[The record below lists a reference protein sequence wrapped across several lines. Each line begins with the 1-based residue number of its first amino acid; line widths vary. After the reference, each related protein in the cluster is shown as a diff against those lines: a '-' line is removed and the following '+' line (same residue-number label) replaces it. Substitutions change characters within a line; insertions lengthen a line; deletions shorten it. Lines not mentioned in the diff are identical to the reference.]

1 MFKEA
6 FAAVLAHHDLPE
18 ETMGQV
24 LEAFLAGQI
33 DPVAFGG
40 FLIAIRMKGVARS
53 ELTGAARFLLRRAVP
68 IDTGLLQTVDMVGTG
83 GDGGASFNI
92 STTAAFVAAGA
103 GVPMAK
109 HGNRAVSGKSG
120 AADVLA
126 ACGFNLDCPPDVMEQ
141 AISKLG
147 IGFLFAQKLHPA
159 FAKVGPIRR
168 ALGTR
173 TLFNLLGPLVNPA
186 RASAAVIGVYD
197 AADTELM
204 AGALQDLGMRRAMV
218 VHGQDGLD
226 EITVTSMTRVT
237 ELDAEGNLRTY
248 ELYPELLLGQRYPTR
263 DLRGGT
269 PQENAALLRA
279 ILEGRERGGA
289 RAAVALNAG
298 AAIALSGRAQDLA
311 EGYQLACQAID
322 SGAALGKL
330 EALIA
335 LSRQGA
341 PAAQEP

>member
-6 FAAVLAHHDLPE
+6 FNAVLERQDLPE
-18 ETMGQV
+18 EAMSTL
-24 LEAFLAGQI
+24 LEELLEGKV

-40 FLIAIRMKGVARS
+40 FLIAVRMKGVARS
-53 ELTGAARFLLRRAVP
+53 ELTGAARFLLRHAVP
-68 IDTGLLQTVDMVGTG
+68 IDTGLRPVVDMVGTG

-92 STTAAFVAAGA
+92 STSAALVAAGA

-120 AADVLA
+120 SADVLA
-126 ACGFNLDCPPDVMEQ
+126 ACGFNLDCAPSVMER
-141 AISKLG
+141 AIGEIG

-159 FAKVGPIRR
+159 FAKVGPVRR

-186 RASAAVIGVYD
+186 HATSAVIGVYN

-204 AGALQDLGMRRAMV
+204 AGALQDLGMRRALV

-226 EITVTSMTRVT
+226 ELTVTAATRIT
-237 ELDAEGNLRTY
+237 ELDREGNLRTY
-248 ELYPELLLGQRYPTR
+248 ELYPELLLGQRYPAS

-269 PQENAALLRA
+269 PAENAAILRA

-289 RAAVALNAG
+289 RAVVALNAG
-298 AAIALSGRAQDLA
+298 AAIYISGRAESLA
-311 EGYQLACQAID
+311 EGYRLAGEAID

-330 EALIA
+330 NALVEM
-335 LSRQGA
+335 SRGA
-341 PAAQEP
+341 

>member
-6 FAAVLAHHDLPE
+6 FNAVLERQDLPE
-18 ETMGQV
+18 EAMSTL
-24 LEAFLAGQI
+24 LEELLEGKV

-40 FLIAIRMKGVARS
+40 FLIAVRMKGVARS
-53 ELTGAARFLLRRAVP
+53 ELTGAARFLLRHAVP
-68 IDTGLLQTVDMVGTG
+68 IDTGLRPVVDMVGTG

-92 STTAAFVAAGA
+92 STSAALVAAGA

-120 AADVLA
+120 SADVLA
-126 ACGFNLDCPPDVMEQ
+126 ACGFNLDCAPSVMER
-141 AISKLG
+141 AIGEIG

-159 FAKVGPIRR
+159 FAKVGPVRR

-186 RASAAVIGVYD
+186 HATSAVIGVYN

-204 AGALQDLGMRRAMV
+204 AGALQDLGMRRALV

-226 EITVTSMTRVT
+226 ELTVTAATRIT
-237 ELDAEGNLRTY
+237 ELDREGNLRTY
-248 ELYPELLLGQRYPTR
+248 ELYPELLLGQRYPAS

-269 PQENAALLRA
+269 PAENAAILRA

-289 RAAVALNAG
+289 RAVVALNAG
-298 AAIALSGRAQDLA
+298 AAIYISGRAETLA
-311 EGYQLACQAID
+311 EGYRLAGEAID
-322 SGAALGKL
+322 SGAALAKL
-330 EALIA
+330 EALVEV
-335 LSRQGA
+335 SRGA
-341 PAAQEP
+341 